1 MLCCFFRPTF
11 PTKQAIDG
19 AAKQSVG
26 KEGQNY
32 SGPDGAA
39 PKPKSMEDEE
49 LENQVE
55 NESSDEHFANRFPG
69 AEKTLASMLR
79 AVEQVPK
86 VGRLAFFRVFFAV
99 AEGEVGGH

>member
-39 PKPKSMEDEE
+39 PKPKSMEDDE
-49 LENQVE
+49 LENHVE
-55 NESSDEHFANRFPG
+55 NESSHEHFANRFP
-69 AEKTLASMLR
+69 ATEEPLASMPPV
-79 AVEQVPK
+79 VEQTPK
-86 VGRLAFFRVFFAV
+86 IWRFAFCCVFLAV
-99 AEGEVGGH
+99 AKGEVGGH